1 THGKLCRLCLQ
12 QHTSP
17 IQVLFSTLMLLLD
30 LKSAIN
36 GGAGG
41 FACLARLRAFS
52 RGFFSAECRQEKLAL
67 NVIIPLGADQITNPA
82 PMCFE
87 HVGLCFVF
95 PFCNVRSRESAQ
107 K

>member
-1 THGKLCRLCLQ
+1 
-12 QHTSP
+12 
-17 IQVLFSTLMLLLD
+17 MLLLD

-67 NVIIPLGADQITNPA
+67 NVIIPLGADQSPTQPQRVLNTL
-82 PMCFE
+82 
-87 HVGLCFVF
+87 GFVSYF
-95 PFCNVRSRESAQ
+95 RFATSDQERVPKNDET
-107 K
+107 